1 MIRASE
7 QGWNEEIKCNMKR
20 VQRFLL
26 SRRNRTKQTNKQ
38 TNKQTKTT
46 PRCRSMASVRS
57 GGCLRIGHGGPC
69 RTLF

>member
-20 VQRFLL
+20 AQGFLL
-26 SRRNRTKQTNKQ
+26 SRRNRTKK
-38 TNKQTKTT
+38 KQTKTT

-57 GGCLRIGHGGPC
+57 GGCLRIGRGGPC
-69 RTLF
+69 RNLF